1 MLRWLWLSLFIVV
14 IDQLSKYWVVTNLQI
29 GEKLSLLPFLEITYT
44 HNSGVAFGMGQNG
57 GWWAGIAFLG
67 IPVLVSIVIWNWLR
81 KLKPGEELLA
91 VGLSMILGGA
101 AGNIIDRLM
110 HTDDI
115 KRGVVDFIH
124 VYIGANDYFPWI
136 FNIADAMISI
146 GVVLIL
152 WYEIFLRRKHEKA
165 GENESDD

>member
-1 MLRWLWLSLFIVV
+1 MLKWLWLSLLIV
-14 IDQLSKYWVVTNLQI
+14 IADQLSKYWVVTNL
-29 GEKLSLLPFLEITYT
+29 KLGQKLTLLPFLELTYT
-44 HNSGVAFGMGQNG
+44 HNPGVAFGMGQDG

-67 IPVLVSIVIWNWLR
+67 IPVVVAIIILNWLR
-81 KLKPGEELLA
+81 KLEPEEKWLA
-91 VGLSMILGGA
+91 VGLSMVLGGA
-101 AGNIIDRLM
+101 GGNIIDRVM

-124 VYIGANDYFPWI
+124 VYIGSNDYFPWI

-152 WYEIFLRRKHEKA
+152 FYEIFLRRKHTQRD
-165 GENESDD
+165 ENEPGN